1 VGRPDLWVDLAY
13 MLGMLPLRAWL
24 YSGHH
29 GRFDEGVVVM
39 CARGGVAIMV
49 PLHLV
54 LLVASGSGQVGL
66 GLPGWC
72 VLCVMHVSLLGA
84 RPQCF

>member
-1 VGRPDLWVDLAY
+1 

-24 YSGHH
+24 YSGYHVCV
-29 GRFDEGVVVM
+29 DEGVVGM
-39 CARGGVAIMV
+39 RAGSGVAIMV

-72 VLCVMHVSLLGA
+72 VLWVMLVSLLGA

>member
-1 VGRPDLWVDLAY
+1 VGHLDLWVDLAY

-24 YSGHH
+24 YSGYHVCV
-29 GRFDEGVVVM
+29 DEGVVGM
-39 CARGGVAIMV
+39 RAGSGVAIMV

-54 LLVASGSGQVGL
+54 LLVASG
-66 GLPGWC
+66 
-72 VLCVMHVSLLGA
+72 LLGA